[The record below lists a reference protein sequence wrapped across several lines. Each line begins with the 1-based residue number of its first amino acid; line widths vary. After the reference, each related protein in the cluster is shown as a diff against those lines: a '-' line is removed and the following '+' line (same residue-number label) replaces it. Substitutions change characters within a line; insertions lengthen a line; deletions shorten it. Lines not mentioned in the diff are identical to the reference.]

1 MRSPLDPSPIPLYVR
16 IAEQLRHDIQ
26 IGMHAI
32 GDRLPTETQLS
43 ERFDV
48 NRHTLRRAIGL
59 LKDEGLLR
67 VERGRGTFVAAPP
80 IRYPIGKRVRY
91 NEMLKAHGLQ
101 GSYKLLRAMELPADA
116 SVAKHLAIK
125 FGEMAIAIDR
135 VGYADDQPIHV
146 ASSYFPK
153 HRFPNLLEFVPEM
166 RSISKLLMDKYD
178 CDHLRQVTTVSA
190 RTVKPQDAR
199 LLGLPLNHPI
209 LLVESV
215 NVDREGKPIEYGVT
229 RLRGDSME
237 LVFENQLD
245 ASTGQ
250 YS

>member
-1 MRSPLDPSPIPLYVR
+1 MHSPLDPSPIPFYIR
-16 IAEQLRHDIQ
+16 IAEQLRRDIQ
-26 IGMHAI
+26 AGMFAV

-48 NRHTLRRAIGL
+48 NRHTLRRAIGV

-80 IRYPIGKRVRY
+80 IRYPIGQRVRY

-101 GSYKLLRAMELPADA
+101 GSYKLLRAIELPADA
-116 SVAKHLAIK
+116 SVAEHLGIGL
-125 FGEMAIAIDR
+125 GEMTIAIER
-135 VGYADDQPIHV
+135 VGYADGQPIHV

-153 HRFPNLLEFVPEM
+153 HRFPDLLEYAPEM
-166 RSISKLLMDKYD
+166 RSISKLLMEHYN

-215 NVDREGKPIEYGVT
+215 NVDRHGHPIEYGVT

-245 ASTGQ
+245 V
-250 YS
+250 